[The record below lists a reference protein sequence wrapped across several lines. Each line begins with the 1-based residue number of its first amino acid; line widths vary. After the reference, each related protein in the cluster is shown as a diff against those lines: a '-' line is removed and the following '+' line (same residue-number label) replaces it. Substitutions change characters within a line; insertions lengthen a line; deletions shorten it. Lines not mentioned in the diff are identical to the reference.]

1 MKKLLIAPSILSADF
16 SCLEKD
22 IKKVVKAGAD
32 WIHIDV
38 MDGVFVPNI
47 TMGPCIV
54 KSVRKSVDVMFD
66 THLMIQNPINYVKQF
81 AEAGADLITFHIEAC
96 KNADKIIKAIR
107 REGKK
112 AGISI
117 RPKTKVSAIKKYLD
131 KVDLVLI
138 MTVEPG
144 FGGQFFMKDMVP
156 KIKELRSV
164 FNGYIEVDGG
174 INIQT
179 AKEVINAGANVLVA
193 GTAIFGEKD
202 YKIAIRRLKSWAK

>member
-1 MKKLLIAPSILSADF
+1 MKKILVAPSILSADF

-47 TMGPCIV
+47 TMGPCII

-66 THLMIQNPINYVKQF
+66 AHLMIENPINYVKQF
-81 AEAGADLITFHIEAC
+81 AEAGADLITFHVEAC
-96 KNADKIIKAIR
+96 KNADKIINAIR
-107 REGKK
+107 SEGKK

-117 RPKTKVSAIKKYLD
+117 RPKTKISAIKKYLD

-144 FGGQFFMKDMVP
+144 FGGQSFMKDMVP

-164 FNGYIEVDGG
+164 FKGYIEVDGG

-179 AKEVINAGANVLVA
+179 AKDVINAGANVLVA